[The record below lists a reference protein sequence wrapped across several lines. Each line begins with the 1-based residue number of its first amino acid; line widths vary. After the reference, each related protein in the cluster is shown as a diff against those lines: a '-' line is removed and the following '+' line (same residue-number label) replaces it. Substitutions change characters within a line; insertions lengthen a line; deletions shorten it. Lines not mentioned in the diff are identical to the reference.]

1 MGGGIMV
8 CPVLQ
13 WVPVL
18 EKGMEAVPEGT
29 HVRFGQL
36 QSPFQGS
43 LELAHNR
50 FLSIELRNGSIARS
64 QSASDVRVVVGEK
77 GMLVGS
83 LAGYVQVPYW
93 NGYVIDLDAQNLLP
107 WWLSRKGLL
116 FVMGWMLAAVML
128 VVSWVCLSLLYVL
141 PLGVLIR
148 AMKRLCS
155 RQRAFKLALIG
166 LFPGAVLASIA
177 TLLYGLGYLPL
188 QEYLLAMVLHLP
200 FSWIWILLALRA
212 LPPSGLS
219 PNPFVLQ
226 TTQDRRNPFLR

>member
-1 MGGGIMV
+1 MPWVCLWGVLMGGGIMV

-13 WVPVL
+13 WVPVI

-29 HVRFGQL
+29 HVKFGRL
-36 QSPFQGS
+36 QSPFHGF
-43 LELAHNR
+43 LKLAHNR

-64 QSASDVRVVVGEK
+64 QSASDVRMVVGEK

-83 LAGYVQVPYW
+83 LAGYIQLPYF
-93 NGYVIDLDAQNLLP
+93 NGYVIPLDAQNLLP

-116 FVMGWMLAAVML
+116 FVMGWMLTAAML

-141 PLGVLIR
+141 PLDVLIR
-148 AMKRLCS
+148 GMKRLCT
-155 RQRAFKLALIG
+155 RQRVFKLALIG

-188 QEYLLAMVLHLP
+188 QEYLLAMLLHIP
-200 FSWIWILLALRA
+200 FSWIWILLALS
-212 LPPSGLS
+212 LIHI
-219 PNPFVLQ
+219 
-226 TTQDRRNPFLR
+226 

>member
-1 MGGGIMV
+1 
-8 CPVLQ
+8 
-13 WVPVL
+13 
-18 EKGMEAVPEGT
+18 
-29 HVRFGQL
+29 
-36 QSPFQGS
+36 
-43 LELAHNR
+43 
-50 FLSIELRNGSIARS
+50 
-64 QSASDVRVVVGEK
+64 
-77 GMLVGS
+77 
-83 LAGYVQVPYW
+83 
-93 NGYVIDLDAQNLLP
+93 
-107 WWLSRKGLL
+107 
-116 FVMGWMLAAVML
+116 ML

-148 AMKRLCS
+148 GMKRLL
-155 RQRAFKLALIG
+155 QPAAEAFKLALIG

-226 TTQDRRNPFLR
+226 TTQDRRNPFL